1 LLYAVDIHRAARL
14 KDTS

>member
-1 LLYAVDIHRAARL
+1 LIYAVDVHRAARL